1 MPGCTQCRQHSLL
14 LLPLPQT
21 TQTTATQLPDTI
33 KKADTAFGAILTD
46 GQGKTLYYFTL
57 DQYTNG
63 GSACDA
69 ACVVAWPVFYTDSV
83 SVSSPLNPAD
93 FGSITRADGSKQTTY
108 KGIPLYF
115 YAGDVKPGDINGSG
129 INKVW
134 YVANIAGTVPTT
146 PPTPTPT
153 KVRTPSLAGG
163 GGGGGGGYYGT
174 TSTIFL
180 YETTGKHSLSH
191 GFMMVFS
198 VFSPQ
203 RNVSGD
209 DLN

>member
-1 MPGCTQCRQHSLL
+1 MKKTTLFLLMLLVISTLFVAGCTQTPAAQPPPQT
-14 LLPLPQT
+14 PLQT
-21 TQTTATQLPDTI
+21 TQTPVPQLPDTI

-69 ACVVAWPVFYTDSV
+69 ACIVAWPVFYTDSV
-83 SVSSPLNPAD
+83 RVSSPLNPAD
-93 FGSITRADGSKQTTY
+93 FGSITRSDGSKQTTY

-153 KVRTPSLAGG
+153 AIRTPSLAGG
-163 GGGGGGGYYGT
+163 GGGGGGGY
-174 TSTIFL
+174 
-180 YETTGKHSLSH
+180 
-191 GFMMVFS
+191 
-198 VFSPQ
+198 
-203 RNVSGD
+203 
-209 DLN
+209 